1 MSSGQ
6 PYNKP
11 IDILKAKNANLAYL
25 NLRAQLDEQNYQA
38 NKLYKRTGQLPT
50 EMADTRT
57 LAEKLA
63 DVQRLK
69 LDLNKQLLEITD
81 GENAQE
87 ILNDLSTN
95 ALQFL
100 AQNIG
105 IIKEQIKKLYGI
117 GVTAPVF
124 IDYLTRY
131 LNKFEQTKG
140 VELGLQQTTGNKLLS
155 DINLIK
161 NNLPT
166 KNDMSEIKKSLSQ
179 IDINNV
185 KLAKNLSNNI
195 KNIELIN
202 QEMYTMLEE
211 IPKIQNLVIK
221 SEIQKLLSNITDDL
235 PSKTELMKELNA
247 LEISNRQQN
256 KAMVD
261 ILINK
266 LNSLTTLSPD
276 VADQLLIAAQLVAE
290 SRGARAAPEA
300 QVEPV
305 AQADVKAKPVSL
317 SDKIQKKMLSQV
329 QIDEFKSNPTD
340 KTSITKYIN
349 KLSKYLTDINEL
361 KNDEGQSF
369 TSAFNLAKN
378 KYPNKSEKPSL
389 NEIGMHNLK
398 NFAKYINSLL
408 VKSGLVPPMQGYG
421 FKRMR
426 GKGLARSVEIG
437 IKQSPKFLDFGRYI
451 INKPQLDKGIISIKY
466 KSGQSNS
473 KLPSE
478 RVTKNLSN
486 VIKKMVGGSI
496 PTYDD
501 INSLTE
507 DERRYLYKVSNE
519 ARLDDKLSIPT
530 PKKDDE
536 EKEINKFEILKGQ
549 ILAGNDNKEL
559 VKDFKVLILKLS
571 KKDLIPKGQVRE
583 LLLDLAALGH

>member
-81 GENAQE
+81 GSNAQE
-87 ILNDLSTN
+87 ILNQTSPQGLV
-95 ALQFL
+95 FL
-100 AQNIG
+100 AQHIG
-105 IIKEQIKKLYGI
+105 DVKAQIQKLYGV

-124 IDYLTRY
+124 LDYMRRY
-131 LNKFEQTKG
+131 VNKFQQTKG
-140 VELGLQQTTGNKLLS
+140 VELGLQQTTGNQLLA
-155 DINLIK
+155 DMNLIK
-161 NNLPT
+161 QSMPT
-166 KNDMSEIKKSLSQ
+166 VA
-179 IDINNV
+179 DINSV
-185 KLAKNLSNNI
+185 KDKLQSIKVYNSWLNRHMIAKLNTFGETI
-195 KNIELIN
+195 KEINTLIQTQNIENTTTKAEVEKLIN
-202 QEMYTMLEE
+202 Y
-211 IPKIQNLVIK
+211 
-221 SEIQKLLSNITDDL
+221 ITNDL
-235 PSKTELMKELNA
+235 PSKE
-247 LEISNRQQN
+247 
-256 KAMVD
+256 D
-261 ILINK
+261 ILVLLKQLDMFGKKNDQAGIDSVLKK
-266 LNSLTTLSPD
+266 LDGLITLSPD

-300 QVEPV
+300 QVEPA
-305 AQADVKAKPVSL
+305 AQAEVKAEPVSL